1 MIPLSEL
8 EVLVL
13 GLEDDTQG
21 SYEVECGCTPSIC
34 YGVWVLSAH
43 KEAPFVFSLKSN
55 ILPGLVVGG
64 QATPF

>member
-1 MIPLSEL
+1 MLVATSDRPPVMIPLSEL

-34 YGVWVLSAH
+34 YGVWVRRPIQKPSFPQP
-43 KEAPFVFSLKSN
+43 KV
-55 ILPGLVVGG
+55 
-64 QATPF
+64 